1 VSRPP
6 SDGDRD
12 AEGLPRLNTR
22 NLQIEESVLRQVP
35 VRAVARFRIL
45 PVAVNG
51 ATLRLATDHERTAG
65 EIAELNVLMDR
76 PIDWV
81 LCEAAEL
88 TQLVSHFYGLGLDA
102 YLRWMDQSSGEGS
115 GALNGEPPG
124 IRAFI
129 DEILRE
135 AMAIQASDIHL
146 EPTKDDLTARFR
158 IDGVLHDIPLPRGV
172 GAFRKAVASSLKVMA
187 NLDLA
192 DRRLPQDGRFEKR
205 MDGGQLDIRVSVLP
219 TRYGETLALRLLNR
233 SDTFLGL
240 HELGLPEGQRQQ
252 LDRLIQRPHGL
263 VLFTGPTGSGKTT
276 SQYAVLDEA
285 NNRERK
291 IITLEDPV
299 EYQIPGITQLQVQP
313 GIGFTF
319 AQGFRSVLRHD
330 PDIILV
336 GEIRDDETAGIA
348 VSAALTGHLVM
359 STLHTNDSVSAA
371 TRLIDMG
378 IEPYL
383 VASSLEGVI
392 SQRLVRLLCPEC
404 RQARALEPGM
414 REEGYPLMPPLT
426 AEARIWEAQGCPA
439 CRFTGYHGRVAL
451 FEILE
456 VSDGLR
462 SLVAKRS
469 SSPRL
474 YQAALE
480 QGMIP
485 LRAAG
490 WQQVLRG
497 RTTLGELLRT
507 TADISPGRAGSAAIA
522 P

>member
-1 VSRPP
+1 MNPALF
-6 SDGDRD
+6 DTA
-12 AEGLPRLNTR
+12 AEADGLPRLNTR
-22 NLQIEESVLRQVP
+22 NLQIEASVLKKVP
-35 VRAVARFRIL
+35 VRAVVRFRIL
-45 PVAVNG
+45 PVAVKG
-51 ATLRLATDHERTAG
+51 ETLLLATDHERSAG

-81 LCEAAEL
+81 LCGASEL
-88 TQLVSHFYGLGLDA
+88 TQLISHFYGLGLDA

-115 GALNGEPPG
+115 DAINGEPPG

-135 AMAIQASDIHL
+135 AVAIQASDIHL
-146 EPTKDDLTARFR
+146 EPTRDNLIARFR
-158 IDGVLHDIPLPRGV
+158 IDGVLHDIPLPQGI
-172 GAFRKAVASSLKVMA
+172 GAFRKAVVSSLKVMA

-205 MDGGQLDIRVSVLP
+205 MAGGQLDIRVSVLP
-219 TRYGETLALRLLNR
+219 TRDGETLALRLLNR

-240 HELGLPEGQRQQ
+240 HELGLPEMQRQQ

-285 NNRERK
+285 NNRQRK

-299 EYQIPGITQLQVQP
+299 EYQIPGITQLQVQS

-348 VSAALTGHLVM
+348 VSAALTGHLVL

-392 SQRLVRLLCPEC
+392 SQRLVRLLCPQC
-404 RQARALEPGM
+404 RRAHALDSGM
-414 REEGYPLMPPLT
+414 QDEGLPHMPPLT
-426 AEARIWEAQGCPA
+426 AESRIWEAQGCPS
-439 CRFTGYHGRVAL
+439 CRFTGYRGRVAL

-456 VSDGLR
+456 LSDALR
-462 SLVAKRS
+462 SLVAKRVA
-469 SSPRL
+469 SPRL
-474 YQAALE
+474 YQVALE
-480 QGMIP
+480 HGMIP
-485 LRAAG
+485 LRSAG
-490 WQQVLRG
+490 WHQVLQG

-507 TADISPGRAGSAAIA
+507 TSDISPRRAGMSAVSS
-522 P
+522 